1 MPFII
6 TVPSV
11 WLEMLSLLSKTIS
24 FPVTVR
30 SPLTFVVV
38 AVIRTVPSLAL
49 VIVSSF
55 SSIIPVDPVTSK
67 LVLAVM
73 VVKAPDEAELDP
85 IGLPLTDPPE
95 MVKSSS
101 TLSFAIAVA
110 RQVPDVTEPTVA
122 RFAADVN
129 DPELP
134 VVITV
139 PVASGK
145 VIVLSEELGSVI
157 AKDVS

>member
-1 MPFII
+1 M
-6 TVPSV
+6 
-11 WLEMLSLLSKTIS
+11 S
-24 FPVTVR
+24 FPDTVR
-30 SPLTFVVV
+30 SPDTFVVF
-38 AVIRTVPSLAL
+38 AVIKRVPSFEL

-55 SSIIPVDPVTSK
+55 SSIIPLEPVTSK
-67 LVLAVM
+67 LVLAVT
-73 VVKAPDEAELDP
+73 VVKAPEEGELEP
-85 IGLPLTDPPE
+85 IGLPSTDPPE

-110 RQVPDVTEPTVA
+110 RQVPDVTDPTVA
-122 RFAADVN
+122 RFAAEVN

-157 AKDVS
+157 ANDVS